1 MLHTHLCTED
11 IQAPDSLVLRSVAR
25 VASLRYRDARYR
37 IPLGVVATRNPTPS
51 MALSSTA
58 LGELAVHRALGRI
71 RAVGFCLEMLL
82 PDCRLGLQL
91 TFGRPHNPAIR
102 YPALSGP
109 IKVPGINHD
118 SPDFTISTEVGD
130 HI

>member
-1 MLHTHLCTED
+1 
-11 IQAPDSLVLRSVAR
+11 
-25 VASLRYRDARYR
+25 
-37 IPLGVVATRNPTPS
+37 

-58 LGELAVHRALGRI
+58 PGELAVDRALGRI

-102 YPALSGP
+102 YPGLSGP

-118 SPDFTISTEVGD
+118 SPDFTISTGSR
-130 HI
+130 